1 MEVTAR
7 QAEELFQFLRPEQVV
22 ALNAAAEPVS
32 FKPGETV
39 YRQGSPAT
47 YMYVVAS
54 GTIALYSPGD
64 DGVDV
69 QINQLGP
76 GKLFGVCVCLGV
88 DEYTATAQCS
98 EDAWLLR
105 INAEV
110 LKGLMDRDTEIGYAL
125 EKQIAKIYFNRYVNA
140 TRRLREVVTQVGE
153 IHDRHLHNHTT

>member
-1 MEVTAR
+1 MEVTAK

-22 ALNAAAEPVS
+22 AVNAAAEPVS

-47 YMYVVAS
+47 YLYVVVS
-54 GTIALYSPGD
+54 GKIALYSPGD

-69 QINQLGP
+69 QINELGP

-88 DEYTATAQCS
+88 DKYTATAVCS

-110 LKGLMDRDTEIGYAL
+110 LKGLMDRDPEIGYAL

-140 TRRLREVVTQVGE
+140 TRRLREVVSEVGA
-153 IHDRHLHNHTT
+153 IHDRHLHNHNR